1 MSAAEDWGLA
11 LRGSHLATAI
21 DRITEPW
28 SNAIIRAAFL
38 GARQFEMFQQAL
50 DIPRQTLS
58 LRLRG
63 LVEMGLLRRH
73 QYQTQPVRE
82 EYRLTPLGKDLYGHV
97 LTSWL
102 WDRLWGDPH
111 RLMPKALVHQRCGHA
126 CTPLLL
132 CPHCNDPL
140 SLDRMQPVLAAG
152 ARPVIPRTERN
163 RRWRKPPSTG
173 GSTLERDI
181 LAVIDDRWSLLLVAA
196 ATLGLSRYD
205 EFAQALAIS
214 SAVLAQRLQR
224 LCLLDV
230 LRRQPDPDDARRAR
244 YLLAPAGT
252 ALFPYLLTLSAW
264 GQALAN
270 APDTIAWVH
279 SPCGQT
285 TRGQVACSHCRQTL
299 LPQEVVRPAAP
310 TKAKL
315 ND

>member
-1 MSAAEDWGLA
+1 
-11 LRGSHLATAI
+11 
-21 DRITEPW
+21 
-28 SNAIIRAAFL
+28 
-38 GARQFEMFQQAL
+38 
-50 DIPRQTLS
+50 
-58 LRLRG
+58 
-63 LVEMGLLRRH
+63 
-73 QYQTQPVRE
+73 
-82 EYRLTPLGKDLYGHV
+82 
-97 LTSWL
+97 
-102 WDRLWGDPH
+102 
-111 RLMPKALVHQRCGHA
+111 
-126 CTPLLL
+126 
-132 CPHCNDPL
+132 
-140 SLDRMQPVLAAG
+140 
-152 ARPVIPRTERN
+152 
-163 RRWRKPPSTG
+163 
-173 GSTLERDI
+173 

-196 ATLGLSRYD
+196 TTLGLSRYD

-264 GQALAN
+264 SQALGS
-270 APDTIAWVH
+270 APDTITWVH

-299 LPQEVVRPAAP
+299 LPQEVVRPVPP